1 MQVELEHIKSKFDVK
16 TPSYVES
23 NRAEWFN
30 LTTSLTMDLA
40 IGLIVI
46 NLICVIR
53 AFRRF
58 GRAIARLSQLHKSDS
73 GQSGKETNTTFVIA

>member
-30 LTTSLTMDLA
+30 LTMDLA